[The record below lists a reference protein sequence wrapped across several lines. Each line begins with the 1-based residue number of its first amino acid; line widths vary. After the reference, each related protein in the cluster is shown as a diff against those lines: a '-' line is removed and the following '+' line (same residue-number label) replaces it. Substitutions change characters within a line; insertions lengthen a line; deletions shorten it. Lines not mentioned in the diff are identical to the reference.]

1 MPGEYDFKGPEHYK
15 ALLTHHTDALAK
27 AALATGIA
35 KQDHLQRA
43 KFYAQKLKEHPLHTK
58 KEDVTV
64 NESIVDAVKRGAER
78 VKNAVQH
85 GSAETL
91 KAGFGTPDNFN
102 TPAGIATTL
111 VHTGIHAVDNL
122 SGGRISRTAE
132 VAAAKARDLAK
143 KALKKE
149 DWAVGPQEGPTPVLA
164 IQASRKKSKYKDPEG
179 GMAFGEDAEPLEE
192 RRGLMR
198 MALRGVRMA
207 RIRAQREA
215 QKAADA
221 RREAEAA
228 AGGGD
233 DGGPIDDQPMFRKP
247 GSSARKFKTTNEE
260 KTEKPHPKGTRVVV
274 SHKGHQKVGKV
285 IRHDPGGPD
294 SSPFYIVDVG
304 EYGSHKVMAHN
315 VRKEDLDE
323 GIVKTVAR
331 ALTGRAEAA
340 RRAEKHYDQGDDIL
354 GGDEGKKFRRNYKAA
369 RNYDRIATGNRSVK
383 FGSKKK
389 SDTNE
394 EKMTAA
400 QKKKREEVAMAI
412 KRDKPGMPM
421 GKKMA
426 IATSV
431 AMKTVKKEGKVSSEL
446 PTNPKNLPLLKER
459 DPSTGRLAKSRAARR
474 VEEIVNCGKNKID
487 TEPVYNQLSPA
498 SGGTGYVNT

>member
-15 ALLTHHTDALAK
+15 ALLTHHTKALAD
-27 AALATGIA
+27 AALATGIP

-102 TPAGIATTL
+102 TPAGIGTSIAHTL
-111 VHTGIHAVDNL
+111 VHAADNL

-132 VAAAKARDLAK
+132 TAAAKARDLAK

-179 GMAFGEDAEPLEE
+179 GELLNQGNEPSVTENATEEGDSRHTLDE

-215 QKAADA
+215 KRAADA
-221 RREAEAA
+221 RRDAEAA
-228 AGGGD
+228 AGGGGD
-233 DGGPIDDQPMFRKP
+233 DEGPIDDQPMFHKP
-247 GSSARKFKTTNEE
+247 ARKFKTTNEE

-323 GIVKTVAR
+323 A
-331 ALTGRAEAA
+331 
-340 RRAEKHYDQGDDIL
+340 
-354 GGDEGKKFRRNYKAA
+354 
-369 RNYDRIATGNRSVK
+369 
-383 FGSKKK
+383 
-389 SDTNE
+389 
-394 EKMTAA
+394 KMTAA
-400 QKKKREEVAMAI
+400 QEKKREKVAMAI
-412 KRDKPGMPM
+412 ERDKPGMPM

-459 DPSTGRLAKSRAARR
+459 DPSTGRLAKSRAAKR

>member
-1 MPGEYDFKGPEHYK
+1 MPGEYDFKGPEHYDALLKHHTK
-15 ALLTHHTDALAK
+15 ALAD
-27 AALATGIA
+27 AALATGIT
-35 KQDHLQRA
+35 KQHHLQRA

-58 KEDVTV
+58 KKDVTV

-111 VHTGIHAVDNL
+111 VHTGIHAADNL
-122 SGGRISRTAE
+122 SGGRISRAAE

-149 DWAVGPQEGPTPVLA
+149 DWAAGPQKGPTPVAA
-164 IQASRKKSKYKDPEG
+164 IQASREAAAKKDRQGPRVLNQGDEPSVTENATEEG
-179 GMAFGEDAEPLEE
+179 DSRHSLDE

-198 MALRGVRMA
+198 VLRGVRMA

-215 QKAADA
+215 KRAADA

-228 AGGGD
+228 AGGGGD
-233 DGGPIDDQPMFRKP
+233 DEGPIDDQPMFRKP
-247 GSSARKFKTTNEE
+247 GSSARKFKTNEE

-323 GIVKTVAR
+323 A
-331 ALTGRAEAA
+331 
-340 RRAEKHYDQGDDIL
+340 
-354 GGDEGKKFRRNYKAA
+354 
-369 RNYDRIATGNRSVK
+369 
-383 FGSKKK
+383 
-389 SDTNE
+389 
-394 EKMTAA
+394 KMTAA
-400 QKKKREEVAMAI
+400 QEKKREEVAMAI
-412 KRDKPGMPM
+412 ERDKPGMPM

-459 DPSTGRLAKSRAARR
+459 DPSTGRLAKSRAAKR

>member
-15 ALLTHHTDALAK
+15 ALLTHHTKALAD

-102 TPAGIATTL
+102 TPAGIGTSIAHTL
-111 VHTGIHAVDNL
+111 VHGADYL

-132 VAAAKARDLAK
+132 TAAEKARDLAK

-228 AGGGD
+228 AGGGGD
-233 DGGPIDDQPMFRKP
+233 DGGPIDDQPMFHKP
-247 GSSARKFKTTNEE
+247 ARKFKTTNEE

-323 GIVKTVAR
+323 A
-331 ALTGRAEAA
+331 
-340 RRAEKHYDQGDDIL
+340 
-354 GGDEGKKFRRNYKAA
+354 
-369 RNYDRIATGNRSVK
+369 
-383 FGSKKK
+383 
-389 SDTNE
+389 
-394 EKMTAA
+394 KMTAA
-400 QKKKREEVAMAI
+400 QKKKREKVAMAI
-412 KRDKPGMPM
+412 ERDKPGMPM

-459 DPSTGRLAKSRAARR
+459 DPSTGRLAKSRAAKR

>member
-27 AALATGIA
+27 AALATGIT

-58 KEDVTV
+58 KKDVTV
-64 NESIVDAVKRGAER
+64 NESIVDAVKRGAEH
-78 VKNAVQH
+78 VKR
-85 GSAETL
+85 SATVAAGKTL
-91 KAGFGTPDNFN
+91 LSSPPGTDEIGKFPGAYTVAAG
-102 TPAGIATTL
+102 AGYFA
-111 VHTGIHAVDNL
+111 NEL
-122 SGGRISRTAE
+122 SGGKLGDAVKT
-132 VAAAKARDLAK
+132 VANKAKGAVSGVRK
-143 KALKKE
+143 TLKMGE

-179 GMAFGEDAEPLEE
+179 GELLNQGDEPSVTENATEEGDSRHTLDE

-215 QKAADA
+215 KRAADA
-221 RREAEAA
+221 RRDAEAA
-228 AGGGD
+228 AGGGGD
-233 DGGPIDDQPMFRKP
+233 DGGPIDDQPMFHKP
-247 GSSARKFKTTNEE
+247 ARKFKTTNEE

-323 GIVKTVAR
+323 A
-331 ALTGRAEAA
+331 
-340 RRAEKHYDQGDDIL
+340 
-354 GGDEGKKFRRNYKAA
+354 
-369 RNYDRIATGNRSVK
+369 
-383 FGSKKK
+383 
-389 SDTNE
+389 
-394 EKMTAA
+394 KMTAA